1 MTRRNNSIDCHV
13 FNGNY
18 WLYGKYGLARRTG
31 EQVFS
36 FLKWHTEED
45 FHTEVAKI
53 AKGHSNSSVSGRLV
67 WMDDRRA
74 WHGKPKKIFT
84 QRSQRSQRG
93 TPIHRLAGRLVWW
106 AIDALGPATEEDFHT
121 EVAKIAK
128 AGRGYAQLQ
137 KLPIDSPLH
146 SREPPHATSQ
156 ATNAAN

>member
-1 MTRRNNSIDCHV
+1 
-13 FNGNY
+13 
-18 WLYGKYGLARRTG
+18 LARIPG

-45 FHTEVAKI
+45 FHREVAKI
-53 AKGHSNSSVSGRLV
+53 AKGHSNSSVSGAFGLV
-67 WMDDRRA
+67 GDRRA
-74 WHGKPKKIFT
+74 I
-84 QRSQRSQRG
+84 G
-93 TPIHRLAGRLVWW
+93 T
-106 AIDALGPATEEDFHT
+106 ATEEDFHT